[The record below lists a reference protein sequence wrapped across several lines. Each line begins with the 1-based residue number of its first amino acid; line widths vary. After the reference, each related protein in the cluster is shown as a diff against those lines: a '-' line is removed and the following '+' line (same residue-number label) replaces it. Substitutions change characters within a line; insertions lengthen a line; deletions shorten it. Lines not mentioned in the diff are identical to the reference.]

1 MKSLTK
7 HLQQFSLILFCLT
20 ATISMSA
27 QVGVGGWN
35 PDLMK
40 DVKDAVADI
49 KTDYPSLN
57 DYMSKAYGYA
67 VFPKV
72 TKAGLG
78 VGGAAGKGAVFQG
91 GNVTG
96 EANLTQA
103 SIGLQAGGQQYSEII
118 FFENKEAYEHFTNG
132 KLKFDGQASAVAL
145 EKGAS
150 VDLAYK
156 DGVAVYTKAIGGL
169 MFEASIGGQHF
180 KFKPKK

>member
-1 MKSLTK
+1 MNQLTK
-7 HLQQFSLILFCLT
+7 KLQQTLFLIICLI
-20 ATISMSA
+20 APFAMSA
-27 QVGVGGWN
+27 QVGGWK
-35 PDLMK
+35 PELT
-40 DVKDAVADI
+40 KDAQNAISEI
-49 KTDYPSLN
+49 KKDYPSLN

-67 VFPKV
+67 IFPKI

-78 VGGAAGKGAVFQG
+78 VGGAGGKGVVYQG
-91 GNVTG
+91 GKITG
-96 EANLTQA
+96 QATLSQA
-103 SIGLQAGGQQYSEII
+103 SIGLQAGGQQYSEMI
-118 FFENKEAYEHFTNG
+118 FFETKEAYEHFTNG

-169 MFEASIGGQHF
+169 MFEASLGGQHF